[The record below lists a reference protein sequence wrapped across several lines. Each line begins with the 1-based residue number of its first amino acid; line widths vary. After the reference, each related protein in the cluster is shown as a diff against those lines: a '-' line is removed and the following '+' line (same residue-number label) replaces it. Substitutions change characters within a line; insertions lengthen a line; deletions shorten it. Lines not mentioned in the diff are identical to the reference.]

1 MALNNQE
8 IEIKLPITKLQY
20 KKINNT
26 LSRIG
31 KFIKFSQQEDI
42 YFTPLLDSFLKAKYP
57 YKWLSIRKR
66 DSNVILNFKHWY
78 PENTKYTTHCDEYET
93 RIYDLNQ
100 LEKILNA
107 LNFEKI
113 VTVKKKRRVYKYQD
127 LFEISLDQV
136 DDLGYFVEIETIKDL
151 GSVKNAYKHILAFSK
166 KLGVTN
172 RKKCSR
178 WLCLCFN
185 EKEAKSPK
193 HLVFLQTILLTT
205 KISL

>member
-42 YFTPLLDSFLKAKYP
+42 
-57 YKWLSIRKR
+57 
-66 DSNVILNFKHWY
+66 NFKHWY

-127 LFEISLDQV
+127 LFEI
-136 DDLGYFVEIETIKDL
+136 
-151 GSVKNAYKHILAFSK
+151 
-166 KLGVTN
+166 
-172 RKKCSR
+172 
-178 WLCLCFN
+178 
-185 EKEAKSPK
+185 
-193 HLVFLQTILLTT
+193 
-205 KISL
+205 